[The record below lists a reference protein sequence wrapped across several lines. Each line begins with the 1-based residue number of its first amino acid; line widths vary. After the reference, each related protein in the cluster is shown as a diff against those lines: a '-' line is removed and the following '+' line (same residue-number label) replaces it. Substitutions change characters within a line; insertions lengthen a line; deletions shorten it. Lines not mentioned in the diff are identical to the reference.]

1 MSDHAT
7 QPSKTQP
14 SKTQPPKTQPPKT
27 LRLRYS
33 GHCAQCEI
41 ELPAGTT
48 AVYDRDTK
56 SVTCL
61 ACLAEHIPLASHTTG
76 PEFPESFDDSKSAPL
91 ELGPEQSEVF
101 AGVAGASAQRE
112 YDRRKNKRET
122 RIREAHPRMGGLI
135 LALSDDPHSTKA
147 WATGAQGEERLGR
160 QLDGLVGAGVHVL
173 HDRRI
178 PPTKTNIDHILVC
191 PSGVFVIDAK
201 KYRGQRP
208 TLRIEGGW
216 IRARTETLIVGS
228 RNGTKL
234 VDGVHKQV
242 TRVRAALE
250 QHGLASVPVSGMLC
264 FVEADWPLIGGD
276 FMIAGLN
283 VLWPKKVASHIAK
296 PGAVDVDTAQR
307 VHRVLASSFPP
318 A

>member
-1 MSDHAT
+1 M
-7 QPSKTQP
+7 
-14 SKTQPPKTQPPKT
+14 
-27 LRLRYS
+27 
-33 GHCAQCEI
+33 CAI

-61 ACLAEHIPLASHTTG
+61 ACLAEPIPSMSQTTG
-76 PEFPESFDDSKSAPL
+76 PDFPESFDDAGRPL
-91 ELGPEQSEVF
+91 VDLGPEQSEVF

-112 YDRRKNKRET
+112 YERRKNKRET

-135 LALSDDPHSTKA
+135 LALSDDPQSTKA

-160 QLDGLVGAGVHVL
+160 QLDGLVGDGVHVL

-178 PPTKTNIDHILVC
+178 PPTRANIDHIVVC

-201 KYRGQRP
+201 KYQGQRP
-208 TLRIEGGW
+208 SLRIEGGW

-242 TRVRAALE
+242 TLVRAALDAA
-250 QHGLASVPVSGMLC
+250 GLSEVPVGGMLC

-276 FMIAGLN
+276 FMISGLN
-283 VLWPKKVASHIAK
+283 VLWPKKVASHIVK
-296 PGAVDVDTAQR
+296 PGAVDADTAER
-307 VHRVLASSFPP
+307 VHHALASSFPP

>member
-1 MSDHAT
+1 MSSDAVQT
-7 QPSKTQP
+7 SKTM
-14 SKTQPPKTQPPKT
+14 
-27 LRLRYS
+27 RLRYA
-33 GHCAQCEI
+33 GHCGKCEI

-61 ACLAEHIPLASHTTG
+61 ACLAEPIPSAPQTTG
-76 PEFPESFDDSKSAPL
+76 PVFPESFDDTESAL
-91 ELGPEQSEVF
+91 RELGPEQSEVF
-101 AGVAGASAQRE
+101 AGVPGASAQRE
-112 YDRRKNKRET
+112 YERRKNKRET

-135 LALSDDPHSTKA
+135 LALSDDPQSTRA

-160 QLDGLVGAGVHVL
+160 QLDGLVGDGVHVL

-178 PPTKTNIDHILVC
+178 PPTRANIDHIVVC
-191 PSGVFVIDAK
+191 ASGVYVIDAK
-201 KYRGQRP
+201 KYQGQRP
-208 TLRIEGGW
+208 SLRIEGGW
-216 IRARTETLIVGS
+216 IRARTETLIIGS

-242 TRVRAALE
+242 ALVRAALDAN
-250 QHGLASVPVSGMLC
+250 GLSAVPVGGMLC

-276 FMIAGLN
+276 FMIAGLD
-283 VLWPKKVASHIAK
+283 VLWPRRVASHIVK
-296 PGAVDVDTAQR
+296 PGAVDVVTAER
-307 VHRVLASSFPP
+307 VYHALASSFPP

>member
-1 MSDHAT
+1 LSDHAT
-7 QPSKTQP
+7 QS
-14 SKTQPPKTQPPKT
+14 PKT
-27 LRLRYS
+27 LPLRYA
-33 GHCAQCEI
+33 GHCAKCEI

-61 ACLAEHIPLASHTTG
+61 ACLAQQIPSRPQTTG
-76 PEFPESFDDSKSAPL
+76 PVLPESFDDAERAL
-91 ELGPEQSEVF
+91 VVLGPEQSEVF
-101 AGVAGASAQRE
+101 AGVPGASAQRE
-112 YDRRKNKRET
+112 YERRKNKRET

-135 LALSDDPHSTKA
+135 LALSDDPQSTKA
-147 WATGAQGEERLGR
+147 WATGVQGEERLGR
-160 QLDGLVGAGVHVL
+160 QLDGLVGDGVHVL

-178 PPTKTNIDHILVC
+178 PSTKANIDHIVVC
-191 PSGVFVIDAK
+191 ASGVFVIDAK
-201 KYRGQRP
+201 KYQGQRP
-208 TLRIEGGW
+208 SLRIEGGW

-242 TRVRAALE
+242 TLVRAALDAN
-250 QHGLASVPVSGMLC
+250 GLSEVPVGGMLC

-283 VLWPKKVASHIAK
+283 VLWPKKVASHIVK
-296 PGAVDVDTAQR
+296 PGLVDGDTAKQ
-307 VHRVLASSFPP
+307 VHHALASSFPP

>member
-1 MSDHAT
+1 MSDYAA
-7 QPSKTQP
+7 QS
-14 SKTQPPKTQPPKT
+14 PKT

-61 ACLAEHIPLASHTTG
+61 ACLAQEIPSAPQTTG
-76 PEFPESFDDSKSAPL
+76 PVLPESFDDAESVL
-91 ELGPEQSEVF
+91 VDLGAEQSEVF

-112 YDRRKNKRET
+112 YERRKNKRET

-135 LALSDDPHSTKA
+135 LALSDDPQSTRA

-160 QLDGLVGAGVHVL
+160 QLDGLVGDGVHVL

-178 PPTKTNIDHILVC
+178 PPTKANIDHIVVC

-201 KYRGQRP
+201 KYQGQRP
-208 TLRIEGGW
+208 SLRIEGGW

-242 TRVRAALE
+242 TLVRAALE
-250 QHGLASVPVSGMLC
+250 ANGLNAVPVGGMLC

-276 FMIAGLN
+276 FVIAGLN

-296 PGAVDVDTAQR
+296 PGALDVDTAER
-307 VHRVLASSFPP
+307 VHHTLASAFPS

>member
-1 MSDHAT
+1 MSSDAVQT
-7 QPSKTQP
+7 SKTM
-14 SKTQPPKTQPPKT
+14 
-27 LRLRYS
+27 RLRYA
-33 GHCAQCEI
+33 GHCGKCEI

-48 AVYDRDTK
+48 AVYHRDTK

-61 ACLAEHIPLASHTTG
+61 VCLAEPIPSAPRTTG
-76 PEFPESFDDSKSAPL
+76 PVLPESFDDAESAL
-91 ELGPEQSEVF
+91 LDLGPEQSEVF

-112 YDRRKNKRET
+112 YERRKNKRET
-122 RIREAHPRMGGLI
+122 RIREAHPRMGGFI
-135 LALSDDPHSTKA
+135 LALSDDPQSTKA

-160 QLDGLVGAGVHVL
+160 QLDSLVGAGVHVL

-178 PPTKTNIDHILVC
+178 PPTKANIDHIVVC
-191 PSGVFVIDAK
+191 ASGVFVIDAK

-208 TLRIEGGW
+208 SLRIEGGW

-228 RNGTKL
+228 RNGTNL

-242 TRVRAALE
+242 TIVRAALE
-250 QHGLASVPVSGMLC
+250 ANGLSAIKVGGMLC

-276 FMIAGLN
+276 FTIAGLN
-283 VLWPKKVASHIAK
+283 VLWPKKVASHIVK
-296 PGAVDVDTAQR
+296 PGAVDVHTAER
-307 VHRVLASSFPP
+307 VYQSLATSFPP

>member
-1 MSDHAT
+1 M
-7 QPSKTQP
+7 
-14 SKTQPPKTQPPKT
+14 
-27 LRLRYS
+27 
-33 GHCAQCEI
+33 CAI

-61 ACLAEHIPLASHTTG
+61 ACLAEPIPSAPQTTG
-76 PEFPESFDDSKSAPL
+76 PVLPESFEDAESAL
-91 ELGPEQSEVF
+91 LDLGPEQSEVF

-112 YDRRKNKRET
+112 YERRKNKRET

-135 LALSDDPHSTKA
+135 LALSDDPQSTKA

-160 QLDGLVGAGVHVL
+160 QLDGLVGDGVHVL

-178 PPTKTNIDHILVC
+178 PPTRANIDHIVVC

-201 KYRGQRP
+201 KYQGQRP
-208 TLRIEGGW
+208 SLRIEGGW

-242 TRVRAALE
+242 TLVRAALDAA
-250 QHGLASVPVSGMLC
+250 GLSEVPVGGMLC
-264 FVEADWPLIGGD
+264 FVAADWPLIGGD
-276 FMIAGLN
+276 FMISGLN
-283 VLWPKKVASHIAK
+283 VLWPKKVASHIVK
-296 PGAVDVDTAQR
+296 PGAVDADTAER
-307 VHRVLASSFPP
+307 VHHALASSFPP

>member
-1 MSDHAT
+1 MSDYAA
-7 QPSKTQP
+7 QS
-14 SKTQPPKTQPPKT
+14 PKT

-33 GHCAQCEI
+33 GHCAQCQI

-48 AVYDRDTK
+48 ASYDRDTN

-61 ACLAEHIPLASHTTG
+61 ACLAQEISSAPQTTG
-76 PEFPESFDDSKSAPL
+76 PVLPGSFDDAESAL
-91 ELGPEQSEVF
+91 VDLGAEQSEVF
-101 AGVAGASAQRE
+101 AGVACASAQRE
-112 YDRRKNKRET
+112 YERRKNKRET

-135 LALSDDPHSTKA
+135 LALSDDPQSTRA

-160 QLDGLVGAGVHVL
+160 QLDGLVGDGVHVL

-178 PPTKTNIDHILVC
+178 PPTKANIDHIVVC

-201 KYRGQRP
+201 KYQGQRP
-208 TLRIEGGW
+208 SLRIEGGW

-242 TRVRAALE
+242 TLVRAALE
-250 QHGLASVPVSGMLC
+250 ANGLNAVPVGGMLC

-276 FMIAGLN
+276 FVIAGLN

-296 PGAVDVDTAQR
+296 PGALDVDTAER
-307 VHRVLASSFPP
+307 VHHTLALAFPS